1 MASDNVMDG
10 ISGFSETDD
19 RVLPF
24 QVAPL
29 DVRGRAVYLG
39 PAIDTIL
46 SRHAYPRSVSKLL
59 AEATVL
65 TALLGTSLKFDGQ
78 FILQTQTNGPVG
90 MLVVDFRS
98 PGDIRACATFDRDAV
113 LQAEAEGLLG
123 HADLMG
129 DGVLAM
135 TIDQGGHMRRYQGVV
150 PLENMT
156 LEEATH
162 LYFQQSEQIP
172 TEVRVSVAEVQTRGE
187 NGAKPMWR
195 AAGIMIQFLPE
206 SEERMR
212 QADLPGGNN
221 PAEEAGDSDF
231 LVEEDDAWT
240 EAKALLRTVED
251 HELTDP
257 SVTAEQLL
265 YRLYHERGVHVFDAQ
280 VLQERCGCSADR
292 IRDVL
297 NQLSP
302 DEIEE
307 SVENGEISA
316 TCEFCSVQYRFDPA
330 EFRS

>member
-1 MASDNVMDG
+1 MSSEDTMEAL
-10 ISGFSETDD
+10 SGFSETDD

-46 SRHAYPRSVSKLL
+46 SRHNYPRSVSKLV

-65 TALLGTSLKFDGQ
+65 TALLGTALKFDGQ
-78 FILQTQTNGPVG
+78 FILQTQTDGPVS

-98 PGDIRACATFDRDAV
+98 PGDIRACATFDAEAV
-113 LQAEAEGLLG
+113 KQAEAEGLLG
-123 HADLMG
+123 HADLIG

-135 TIDQGGHMRRYQGVV
+135 TIDQGAHMRRYQGIV

-156 LEEATH
+156 LEDATH
-162 LYFQQSEQIP
+162 HYFQQSEQIP
-172 TEVRVSVAEVQTRGE
+172 TEVRVSVAQVQTRGE
-187 NGAKPMWR
+187 NGAQPMWR
-195 AAGIMIQFLPE
+195 AAGIMVQFLPE

-212 QADLPGGNN
+212 QADLPGGDN
-221 PAEEAGDSDF
+221 PDDEAETTRFD
-231 LVEEDDAWT
+231 EDDAWT

-251 HELTDP
+251 HELTEP

-265 YRLYHERGVHVFDAQ
+265 YRLYHERGVHVFDSQ
-280 VLQERCGCSADR
+280 KLVERCGCSEAR

-297 NQLSP
+297 SQLSP
-302 DEIEE
+302 EEIED
-307 SVENGEISA
+307 SIENGEISA
-316 TCEFCSVQYRFDPA
+316 TCEFCSVHYRFDPS